1 MLRLWRKG
9 SSRTFTCPRVS
20 TRCEHFDAFNTH
32 SIGQTAGVEAEIP
45 SKQWKDTVMSTRM
58 ELLLAVKRYIYM
70 DVHLEFLQNL
80 RDLLLNYGIK
90 RVRSTSITI
99 NSGYPLKQV
108 RFKLVDSY
116 ACFDFCPLMVCF
128 VGQLMSNTCTL
139 VGIFP
144 LMPYIAKCRS
154 SVDTLNTMSTCHDI
168 WPILSSL
175 ALCYTTY
182 ARMCTCT
189 LSHSCKA

>member
-1 MLRLWRKG
+1 M
-9 SSRTFTCPRVS
+9 F
-20 TRCEHFDAFNTH
+20 
-32 SIGQTAGVEAEIP
+32 
-45 SKQWKDTVMSTRM
+45 TRM

-90 RVRSTSITI
+90 RVRSRSITI

-116 ACFDFCPLMVCF
+116 ACFDFCPLMDCF

-168 WPILSSL
+168 WPILYVTPRMHGCVHALYPTL
-175 ALCYTTY
+175 AKPRAGFEPLQGVGTY
-182 ARMCTCT
+182 QT
-189 LSHSCKA
+189 S